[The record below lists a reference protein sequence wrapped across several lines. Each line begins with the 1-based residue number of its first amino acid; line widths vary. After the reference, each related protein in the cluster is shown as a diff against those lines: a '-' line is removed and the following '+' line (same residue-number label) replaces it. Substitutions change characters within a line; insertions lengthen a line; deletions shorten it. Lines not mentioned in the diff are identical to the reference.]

1 MTNRG
6 DNNMANVSRNVNM
19 IRVGAGNIKA
29 WAEQIVETIND
40 FDGYDSLQ
48 TAELLIDRIIREAEG
63 TKDDILNAYDEVE
76 V

>member
-1 MTNRG
+1 
-6 DNNMANVSRNVNM
+6 MANVSRNVNI

-48 TAELLIDRIIREAEG
+48 TAELLMDRIIREAEG
-63 TKDDILNAYDEVE
+63 TKDDILNAYDELE
-76 V
+76 D

>member
-1 MTNRG
+1 
-6 DNNMANVSRNVNM
+6 MANVSRNVNM

-48 TAELLIDRIIREAEG
+48 TTELLIDRIIREAEG
-63 TKDDILNAYDEVE
+63 TKDDILNAYDELE
-76 V
+76 D

>member
-1 MTNRG
+1 
-6 DNNMANVSRNVNM
+6 MASVSRNANM

-48 TAELLIDRIIREAEG
+48 TAEILIDRIIREAEG
-63 TKDDILNAYDEVE
+63 TKDDIMEAYDELE
-76 V
+76 EE

>member
-1 MTNRG
+1 
-6 DNNMANVSRNVNM
+6 MASVSRNVNL

-48 TAELLIDRIIREAEG
+48 TAEILIDRIIREAEG
-63 TKDDILNAYDEVE
+63 TRDDIMEAYDELE
-76 V
+76 DEYE

>member
-1 MTNRG
+1 
-6 DNNMANVSRNVNM
+6 MANVTTNVNM

-48 TAELLIDRIIREAEG
+48 TAEILIDRIIREAEG
-63 TKDDILNAYDEVE
+63 TKDDILNAYDELE
-76 V
+76 D

>member
-1 MTNRG
+1 MG
-6 DNNMANVSRNVNM
+6 NVSRNANM

-63 TKDDILNAYDEVE
+63 TKEDILNAYDELE
-76 V
+76 E

>member
-1 MTNRG
+1 
-6 DNNMANVSRNVNM
+6 MANVSRNVNM

-63 TKDDILNAYDEVE
+63 TKDDIMEAYDEIEE

>member
-1 MTNRG
+1 M
-6 DNNMANVSRNVNM
+6 NVSRNANM

-29 WAEQIVETIND
+29 WAEQIVEIIND

-63 TKDDILNAYDEVE
+63 TKDDILNAYDELE
-76 V
+76 D

>member
-1 MTNRG
+1 
-6 DNNMANVSRNVNM
+6 MANVTTNVNM

-48 TAELLIDRIIREAEG
+48 TAEILIDRIIREAEG
-63 TKDDILNAYDEVE
+63 TKDDILNAYDELE

>member
-1 MTNRG
+1 MVS
-6 DNNMANVSRNVNM
+6 VSRNVNI

-48 TAELLIDRIIREAEG
+48 TAEILIDRIIREAEG
-63 TKDDILNAYDEVE
+63 TRDDIMEAYDELE
-76 V
+76 D

>member
-1 MTNRG
+1 
-6 DNNMANVSRNVNM
+6 MANVSRNANM

-48 TAELLIDRIIREAEG
+48 TTEILIDRIIREAEG
-63 TKDDILNAYDEVE
+63 TKEDILNAYDELE
-76 V
+76 G

>member
-1 MTNRG
+1 MTSVN
-6 DNNMANVSRNVNM
+6 RNVNM

-29 WAEQIVETIND
+29 WAEQIVEIIND

-48 TAELLIDRIIREAEG
+48 TTEILIDRIIREAEG
-63 TKDDILNAYDEVE
+63 TKEDILNAYDELE

>member
-1 MTNRG
+1 M
-6 DNNMANVSRNVNM
+6 DVSRNANM

-48 TAELLIDRIIREAEG
+48 TAEILIDRIIREAEG
-63 TKDDILNAYDEVE
+63 TKDDILNAYDELE
-76 V
+76 D

>member
-1 MTNRG
+1 
-6 DNNMANVSRNVNM
+6 MANVSRNANM

>member
-1 MTNRG
+1 M
-6 DNNMANVSRNVNM
+6 NVSRNANM

-48 TAELLIDRIIREAEG
+48 TAGA
-63 TKDDILNAYDEVE
+63 AYERGQDQKIPYR
-76 V
+76 

>member
-1 MTNRG
+1 
-6 DNNMANVSRNVNM
+6 MANVSRNVNM
-19 IRVGAGNIKA
+19 IRVGAANIKA

-63 TKDDILNAYDEVE
+63 TKEDILNAYDELE

>member
-1 MTNRG
+1 
-6 DNNMANVSRNVNM
+6 MASVSRNVNI

-48 TAELLIDRIIREAEG
+48 TAEILMERIKREAVETG
-63 TKDDILNAYDEVE
+63 ENIMEAYYELEED
-76 V
+76 